1 MTMIRVAPARGR
13 TVRYPAGHEFQGEE
27 IPAEGGLV
35 DAGSAFVKRY
45 MLTGDLVVVAQ
56 ASKPS
61 MVSRNPRNV
70 PTPPEAPAAS
80 ASPFD
85 DVEALDVDEATL
97 RGMSVKRLLEL
108 AQRAGVAVPEKA
120 SKLDLINAI
129 LAASEPAD
137 EGA

>member
-13 TVRYPAGHEFQGEE
+13 TVRYPAGHELQGEE

-61 MVSRNPRNV
+61 PLSRNPRNV
-70 PTPPEAPAAS
+70 PTPEAPAAA

-97 RGMSVKRLLEL
+97 RSMSIKRLLEL
-108 AQRAGVAVPEKA
+108 AQRAGVEVPEKA
-120 SKLDLINAI
+120 SKADLINAI

-137 EGA
+137 EGT

>member
-1 MTMIRVAPARGR
+1 MMIKVAPARGR
-13 TVRYPAGHEFQGEE
+13 TVRYPAGHELQGEP
-27 IPAEGGLV
+27 IPSEGGLV

-61 MVSRNPRNV
+61 LLSRNPRNV
-70 PTPPEAPAAS
+70 PTPEAPAAS

-97 RGMSVKRLLEL
+97 RSMSIKRLLEL
-108 AQRAGVAVPEKA
+108 AQRAGVEVPEKA
-120 SKLDLINAI
+120 SKSDLINAI

-137 EGA
+137 DEGA